1 MRERERARGKE
12 RKERKEGGERCGRKI
27 FFHSVLS
34 EMMSAPNEFPSRV
47 LLP

>member
-1 MRERERARGKE
+1 MREGTGEAERYS
-12 RKERKEGGERCGRKI
+12 

-34 EMMSAPNEFPSRV
+34 EMMSAANEFPSRV